1 VCTALSRDVAAFHDR
16 PLSDRYRY
24 VFLDALG
31 AKVRVAPRSR
41 SKVLLCA
48 MGVTLGGRRELI
60 DFRLANSESEPT
72 WTKFLDDL
80 YHRGL
85 LGHPLRLII
94 TDGNPGLLAA
104 LEVVYPFTPHQRCWF
119 HKMQNVVNK
128 VRKRNRKAV
137 VSGAQRIY
145 EAHSRRTAIAAFWRW
160 AERWRGDEPKAVQCI
175 ESDLEALLAH
185 FQEPPALRATLR
197 TINPIERVFREVR
210 RRTRPMT
217 VMNNN
222 ESLER
227 IAYSVFHRLN
237 TQWEKNPLWT
247 STQNS

>member
-1 VCTALSRDVAAFHDR
+1 
-16 PLSDRYRY
+16 
-24 VFLDALG
+24 
-31 AKVRVAPRSR
+31 
-41 SKVLLCA
+41 
-48 MGVTLGGRRELI
+48 M
-60 DFRLANSESEPT
+60 N
-72 WTKFLDDL
+72 L

-160 AERWRGDEPKAVQCI
+160 AERWRGDATQGGAVHRERPGGVVGPLPRTPCP
-175 ESDLEALLAH
+175 SGHPAH
-185 FQEPPALRATLR
+185 DKP
-197 TINPIERVFREVR
+197 
-210 RRTRPMT
+210 
-217 VMNNN
+217 
-222 ESLER
+222 
-227 IAYSVFHRLN
+227 H
-237 TQWEKNPLWT
+237 
-247 STQNS
+247 